1 MAIPQEESQKN
12 IISIVIAS
20 YKRPGLAFKLA
31 SNLLE
36 HKKPYEIIIVDQE
49 NTSQIDI
56 DWINKNK
63 IKLINLD
70 KGNIA
75 RARNAGIK
83 NSTCEIILFIDDDIE
98 ISKVS
103 IDKHT
108 EAFSNTNVVC
118 CSGRV
123 LNDGEEIPS
132 ETKVIT
138 GKTNFLGTKFTQ
150 QFWSTLK
157 QEIDFPYGCNMS
169 FRKTVLES
177 VGGFDEVFPRIF
189 DDIDIG
195 FRIKKFGKIIFEP
208 YAFAYHHKAKIGG
221 SRIQESDTFLLYK
234 YYGYYLGKNIIFP
247 LNILSLGIR
256 CVSAI
261 KSSPKSFFIFVLY
274 FFKGL
279 FRLS

>member
-195 FRIKKFGKIIFEP
+195 FRIKKFGN
-208 YAFAYHHKAKIGG
+208 
-221 SRIQESDTFLLYK
+221 RIQESDTFLLCK